1 MTTMPARP
9 SAQMPVAASDV
20 MLELRHLSKRF
31 GSTKVLHDIDLV
43 VPRGSFTVFVG
54 PSGCGKST
62 LLRLIAGLDAPSDGQ
77 ILIDGRRVDTL
88 PPAARGVSMVFQS
101 YALYPHMTARR
112 NIGFGLKIA
121 GQSAADIEARVA
133 RVAGML
139 QIGSLLDRKPA
150 ELSGGQRQRV
160 AIARAI
166 VRDPK
171 VFLFD
176 EPLSNLD
183 AALRAETR
191 VELARMHADLGA
203 TMIHVTHDQVEAMT
217 LADQLVVLNGGRI
230 EQVGPPADLYRHPR
244 SLFVAR
250 FLGSP
255 QMNLFTATAMAA
267 SHDGTTATPSGASCI
282 GIRPEDLTLADQG
295 RAAIATGR
303 LIMVEELGETRILHV
318 DIGAASVD
326 GRPVTLRHRPA
337 PPAIGSPVTL
347 TADPADWHP
356 FDHQGRRLPR

>member
-1 MTTMPARP
+1 
-9 SAQMPVAASDV
+9 
-20 MLELRHLSKRF
+20 
-31 GSTKVLHDIDLV
+31 
-43 VPRGSFTVFVG
+43 
-54 PSGCGKST
+54 
-62 LLRLIAGLDAPSDGQ
+62 
-77 ILIDGRRVDTL
+77 
-88 PPAARGVSMVFQS
+88 MVFQS

-121 GQSAADIEARVA
+121 GGSAADIEARVA

-230 EQVGPPADLYRHPR
+230 EQVGPPADLYRRPR

-267 SHDGTTATPSGASCI
+267 SHDGTTATPSGATPSGATPSGAMPSGASCI

-295 RAAIATGR
+295 APR
-303 LIMVEELGETRILHV
+303 
-318 DIGAASVD
+318 S
-326 GRPVTLRHRPA
+326 RPA
-337 PPAIGSPVTL
+337 A
-347 TADPADWHP
+347 
-356 FDHQGRRLPR
+356 